1 MASLDKIKE
10 SIIDIASRRKN
21 TTFNEIAWV
30 VDQLKQF
37 HDVDSRKTRHGVLFR
52 VGNRRFS
59 VCTHNPGSGQVKAV
73 YVDEFIDA
81 MTDLGLYDD

>member
-10 SIIDIASRRKN
+10 IISGIAVRRKN
-21 TTFNEIAWV
+21 TSFNEIGWV
-30 VDQLKQF
+30 MDQLKQF
-37 HDVDSRKTRHGVLFR
+37 YDVDSRKTRHGVLFR
-52 VGNRRFS
+52 VGDRRFS

>member
-10 SIIDIASRRKN
+10 TIRGIAGRRKN
-21 TTFNEIAWV
+21 TTFDEIGWIMN
-30 VDQLKQF
+30 QLKQF
-37 HDVDSRKTRHGVLFR
+37 YDVDSRKTRHGVLFR
-52 VGNRRFS
+52 VGNRRFA
-59 VCTHNPGSGQVKAV
+59 VCTHNPGSGQVKPA